1 MVWSEIT
8 IPIPPPRFLKK
19 MYTKPHIALLNF
31 ELLLKAE
38 KDKVKAGERG
48 PWTILMDFLLYV
60 YDANKQSFILDE

>member
-1 MVWSEIT
+1 MQTQSTFPHFLFIIT
-8 IPIPPPRFLKK
+8 V
-19 MYTKPHIALLNF
+19 KPNIALLNF

-38 KDKVKAGERG
+38 KDKGKAGERG

>member
-19 MYTKPHIALLNF
+19 MYTKPNIALLNF

-38 KDKVKAGERG
+38 KDKGRAGERG

-60 YDANKQSFILDE
+60 